1 MEEALSLAIK
11 DSLTGLANDRF
22 LAGVVK
28 NEIQRSLR
36 AARTI
41 AIVLHDLDGLKN
53 IAFGL
58 A

>member
-1 MEEALSLAIK
+1 M
-11 DSLTGLANDRF
+11 TGLVNDRF
-22 LAGVVK
+22 LDEVAN
-28 NEIQRSLR
+28 NEIQRPIR

-53 IAFGL
+53 IAFAL